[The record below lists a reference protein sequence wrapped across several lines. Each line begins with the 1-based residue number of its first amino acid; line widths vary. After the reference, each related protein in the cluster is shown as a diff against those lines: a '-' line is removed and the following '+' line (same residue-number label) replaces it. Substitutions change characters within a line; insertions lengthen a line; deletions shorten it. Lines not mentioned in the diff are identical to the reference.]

1 MRKHLNIY
9 THNGLFH
16 ADDVF
21 AAAMLSL
28 ITEDINIV
36 RDGEENIPEG
46 DDWIVFDIG
55 GGHLDHH
62 TPENKENNGTHPNTD
77 IPYAS

>member
-21 AAAMLSL
+21 ATAMLSL
-28 ITEDINIV
+28 IAEDITV
-36 RDGEENIPEG
+36 KRGGEEDIPKG

-55 GGHLDHH
+55 GGRLDHH
-62 TPENKENNGTHPNTD
+62 TPEHTICLLWSCLEG
-77 IPYAS
+77 IL

>member
-28 ITEDINIV
+28 ITEEINIV
-36 RDGEENIPEG
+36 RGPEE
-46 DDWIVFDIG
+46 
-55 GGHLDHH
+55 
-62 TPENKENNGTHPNTD
+62 D
-77 IPYAS
+77 IPTEG